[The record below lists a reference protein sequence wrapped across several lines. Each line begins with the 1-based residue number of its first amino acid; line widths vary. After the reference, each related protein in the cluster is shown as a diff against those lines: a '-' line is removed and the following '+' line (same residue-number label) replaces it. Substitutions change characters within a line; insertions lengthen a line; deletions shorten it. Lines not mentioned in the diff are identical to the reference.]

1 MPVFSH
7 LHCHTQFSLL
17 DGAADITKLMKKAK
31 ADGMPAV
38 GLTDHGNMFGAF
50 KFVAEANKQ
59 DVKPIVGCEFYM
71 VENRHKKE
79 FTKEDKDNRMHQLLL
94 AKNQE
99 GYKNLAK
106 LCSLGYMEGL
116 YSKWPRIDKELILK
130 YHSGLIATTCCI
142 GAEVPQAILHQ
153 SEAVA
158 EEKFRWWLELFGEDY
173 YVELQRH
180 KLNDQIKVNEVLL
193 RFAAK
198 YNVKIIASNDSH
210 YVNRD
215 DANAHDILLCVNTG
229 ELQSKPVWRGDGF
242 GGKDYRFGF
251 PNDEFY
257 FKNTAEMSELFKDV
271 PQAIDN
277 TNEIVD
283 KVETLKLKKDILL
296 PNFPIPSG
304 FADGDDYLQYLTY
317 EGARKR
323 YTPEAPPLP
332 PPGAGGTQAWCTQV
346 KNDLIHSPSLGG
358 GQGEAIVERLDFELH
373 TIRTMGFAGYFLIV
387 SDFIKA
393 GRELGVMIGPGRGSA
408 AGSAVA
414 YCIGITNLD
423 PVKYQLLF
431 ERFLN
436 PDRKSMP
443 DIDTDFDDEGR
454 QKVIDYVVEK
464 YGRNQVAQII
474 TYGTMATKSAI
485 KDVARVMEYS
495 LQETNLLTK
504 LIPDKPTYGINFQKL
519 IHMPIEELAQIVTPE
534 EVENVKKVRQFYNG
548 KDLAATVLKEAE
560 KLEGTVR
567 NSGIH
572 AAGIIIAP
580 SDLTEIIPVATSKE
594 SDLLITQFDGKV
606 IEDAGVIKMDFLG
619 LRNLTIIRDCLQL
632 IKRNHGIDIDID
644 AIPLDDKATYELFQR
659 GETNAVFQFESDGM
673 KKYMRDLKPDRF
685 EDLIAM
691 NALYRPGPIAYIP
704 NYVNRKH
711 GREDVTYDL
720 PEMAEHLHETY
731 GICVSGDTM
740 VYNAQTGAST
750 RIDQLKKAVGQF
762 WVQGVDKNLQSKPSL
777 VTHWVCNGSKP
788 VLRMKL
794 RNGSEVKLTANHKV
808 LTERGWVEAGKL
820 MPGDYIATP
829 RQLEA
834 TQTQAGDQ
842 DKLRVLAYLLADGTV
857 GKGTTAD
864 FVSKDPQLLTAYRQ
878 SVAAFGDLEVKA
890 ITQVREVTRLTVKGQ
905 NKTAYHQP
913 NTLVAALR
921 EWGAKSQ
928 TSGCNAQDKFIPDF
942 VFGLHEPDIAFFLA
956 CLWDCDGHI
965 APKLCHFK
973 TISPDLATGVQTL
986 LLRLGI
992 HSTIYQT
999 EYWSNRRS
1007 KSVNAYQVTV
1017 YDLGA
1022 FARHV
1027 APHLV
1032 AKRMCAER
1040 TYETVTE
1047 SRDSLDR
1054 SLFVQELKQV
1064 WSGSGRG
1071 LMTEYGFSRQ
1081 HLLPANAHQPR
1092 ISVHAVNLL
1101 TPHLQLPVTGRNR
1114 NVRWEEIVSLESAG
1128 EELVYDITVADTHN
1142 FVGNNIILHNC
1153 VYQEQVMLLSQKLA
1167 GFTKGDADVL
1177 RKAMGKKD
1185 RKTLDKLKPQFIENA
1200 KAKGLPQKKLEK
1212 IWTDWEAF
1220 ASYAFNKSHS
1230 TCYAFVAYQTAY
1242 LKTHYPGEYM
1252 AAVLTS
1258 SLGNIEKITFF
1269 LEECKRMGVPVLGP
1283 DVNESSIMFDV
1294 NKAGQIRFGLGAIK
1308 GAGEAAIGDLIGE
1321 RTANG
1326 PYKDIFDLTRR
1337 VNLRTVNKKTFES
1350 LAYAGAFDGFGLHR
1364 AQYFHDEN
1372 GGPLIERAI
1381 KYGNQSQ
1388 SEKGRIQ
1395 QSLFGGLEG
1404 GGELPPP
1411 RVPVCEQWTEIERLK
1426 HEKDVVGFYISGHPL
1441 DQYRIEMSQFA
1452 ITPIDQ
1458 IENHKNRE
1466 INIAGIVSKAGTRIS
1481 KSGNPFTIFTLEDY
1495 KSSLEIALFGENH
1508 VKFANYLQEGGFIF
1522 IKGKY
1527 EPRFYNSSDQFEFRP
1542 QQMQLLSEMRQKLCK
1557 GVQLNLDLT
1566 HINAGMVSRLAELAK
1581 NYPGDCELRISLS
1594 DPNEK
1599 MQVEGKSRLYRIDP
1613 SNELIR
1619 ELEEMNGVGYRL
1631 VW

>member
-17 DGAADITKLMKKAK
+17 DGAADISKLMKKAK

-38 GLTDHGNMFGAF
+38 ALTDHGNMFGAF
-50 KFVAEANKQ
+50 KFVAEAAKN

-71 VENRHKKE
+71 VANRHKKE
-79 FTKEDKDNRMHQLLL
+79 FTKEDKDVRVHQLLL

-106 LCSLGYMEGL
+106 LCSIGYMDGL
-116 YSKWPRIDKELILK
+116 YSKWPRIDKEILLK
-130 YHSGLIATTCCI
+130 YHTGLIATTCCI

-153 SEAVA
+153 GEAVA
-158 EEKFRWWLELFGEDY
+158 EEKFKWWLDLFGEDY

-180 KLNDQIKVNEVLL
+180 KLDDQVKVNETLL

-215 DANAHDILLCVNTG
+215 DSNAHDILLCVNTG
-229 ELQSKPVWRGDGF
+229 ELQSKPVWKGDGF

-257 FKNTAEMSELFKDV
+257 FKNTAEMSELFKDL

-283 KVETLKLKKDILL
+283 KVEILKLKKDILL
-296 PNFPIPSG
+296 PNFPIPPG
-304 FADGDDYLQYLTY
+304 FTDGDDYLRYLTY
-317 EGARKR
+317 EGAKR
-323 YTPEAPPLP
+323 RYNGLPLNAEVKPDENLPLP
-332 PPGAGGTQAWCTQV
+332 QEV
-346 KNDLIHSPSLGG
+346 
-358 GQGEAIVERLDFELH
+358 VERLDFELH
-373 TIRTMGFAGYFLIV
+373 TIKTMGFAGYFLIV

-485 KDVARVMEYS
+485 KDVARVMEFS
-495 LQETNLLTK
+495 LAETNLLTK
-504 LIPDKPTYGINFQKL
+504 LIPDKPTYGMNFQKL
-519 IHMPIEELAQIVTPE
+519 VHMPLDELSDIVTPDE
-534 EVENVKKVRQFYNG
+534 LENVKKVRQFYSG
-548 KDLAATVLKEAE
+548 KDLVATVLKEAE

-594 SDLLITQFDGKV
+594 TDLLITQFDGKV

-619 LRNLTIIRDCLQL
+619 LRNLTIIRDCLEL
-632 IKRNHGIDIDID
+632 IKRNHGVDLDIDT
-644 AIPLDDKATYELFQR
+644 IPLDDAKTYELFQR

-673 KKYMRDLKPDRF
+673 KKYMKDLKPDRF
-685 EDLIAM
+685 DDLIAM

-711 GREDVTYDL
+711 GREDITYDL
-720 PEMAEHLHETY
+720 PEMAEYLHETY
-731 GICVSGDTM
+731 GICVAGDTL
-740 VYNAQTGAST
+740 VHNAETGKRV
-750 RIDQLKKAVGQF
+750 RIDQLKDSVGKF
-762 WVQGVDKNLQSKPSL
+762 WVQSVDDQLQSKPAL
-777 VTHWVCNGSKP
+777 LTHWVCNGKKP
-788 VLRMKL
+788 VLELKL
-794 RNGSEVKLTANHKV
+794 RNGNRVKLTANHKV
-808 LTERGWVEAGKL
+808 LTERGWIEVGEL
-820 MPGDYIATP
+820 QTGDYVATP
-829 RQLEA
+829 RQLHVNQSK
-834 TQTQAGDQ
+834 TYDR
-842 DKLRVLAYLLADGTV
+842 DKLRVLAYLLADGCI
-857 GKGTTAD
+857 GRGATAE
-864 FVSKDPQLLTAYRQ
+864 FTSKDERLLDAYRE
-878 SVAAFGDLEVKA
+878 SVNIFGNLE
-890 ITQVREVTRLTVKGQ
+890 INTIQQIRQVIRLTVKGTQ
-905 NKTAYHQP
+905 KTHYHQP
-913 NTLVAALR
+913 NNLVAALR
-921 EWGAKSQ
+921 QWDLKDENG
-928 TSGCNAQDKFIPDF
+928 GCGSQDKFVPDF
-942 VFGLHEPDIAFFLA
+942 VFGLTEPDLAFFLA
-956 CLWDCDGHI
+956 ALWDCDGHI

-973 TISPDLATGVQTL
+973 TISSQLAHGVQTL

-992 HSTIYQT
+992 HSTAYET
-999 EYWSNRRS
+999 AYWSDCHKKNII
-1007 KSVNAYQVTV
+1007 AYQVTV
-1017 YDLGA
+1017 YDLTT
-1022 FARHV
+1022 FAKKIAVHLLTKQMHV
-1027 APHLV
+1027 
-1032 AKRMCAER
+1032 KRSEK
-1040 TYETVTE
+1040 E
-1047 SRDSLDR
+1047 SVESKDSLDR
-1054 SLFVQELKQV
+1054 TLFLDELSQA
-1064 WSGSGRG
+1064 WTGSGRA
-1071 LMTEYGFSRQ
+1071 LMAKYGFSRQ
-1081 HLLPANAHQPR
+1081 HLLPASQQRSR
-1092 ISVHAVNLL
+1092 ISSQLTDTL
-1101 TPHLQLPVTGRNR
+1101 TPYLEMPRTKQNR
-1114 NVRWEEIVSLESAG
+1114 NVRWEQITSLKSVG
-1128 EELVYDITVADTHN
+1128 EEMVYDITVEETHN

-1167 GFTKGDADVL
+1167 GFSKGDADIL

-1200 KAKGLPQKKLEK
+1200 KAKGLPEKKLAK

-1308 GAGEAAIGDLIGE
+1308 GAGEAAVGDLIQE
-1321 RTANG
+1321 REANG
-1326 PYKDIFDLTRR
+1326 PYKDIFDVTKR

-1350 LAYAGAFDGFGLHR
+1350 LAYAGAFDEFGLHR
-1364 AQYFHDEN
+1364 AQYFHEE
-1372 GGPLIERAI
+1372 GGTLIEKSI
-1381 KYGNQSQ
+1381 KYGNQAQ
-1388 SEKGRIQ
+1388 SEKGKIQ

-1411 RVPVCEQWTEIERLK
+1411 RVVACEQWTEIERLK
-1426 HEKDVVGFYISGHPL
+1426 NEKEVVGFYISGHPL

-1458 IENHKNRE
+1458 IETFKNRE

-1481 KSGNPFTIFTLEDY
+1481 KNGNPFTIFTLEDY
-1495 KSSLEIALFGENH
+1495 GHSLEIALFGENH

-1527 EPRFYNSSDQFEFRP
+1527 EPRFYNATDQFEFKP
-1542 QQMQLLSEMRQKLCK
+1542 MQMQLLSEMRQKLCK
-1557 GVQLNLDLT
+1557 GVQVNLDLAR
-1566 HINAGMVSRLAELAK
+1566 INAPVISKLAELAK

-1594 DPNEK
+1594 DPQEK
-1599 MQVEGKSRLYRIDP
+1599 MQVEGKSRLYRINP
-1613 SNELIR
+1613 SNELIK
-1619 ELEEMNGVGYRL
+1619 EIENMNGVGFRL

>member
-17 DGAADITKLMKKAK
+17 DGAADISKLMKKAK

-38 GLTDHGNMFGAF
+38 ALTDHGNMFGAF
-50 KFVAEANKQ
+50 KFVAEATKN
-59 DVKPIVGCEFYM
+59 DIKPIVGCEFYM

-79 FTKEDKDNRMHQLLL
+79 FTKEDKDIRVHQLLL

-116 YSKWPRIDKELILK
+116 YSKWPRIDKEILLK
-130 YHSGLIATTCCI
+130 YHTGLIATTCCI

-158 EEKFRWWLELFGEDY
+158 EEKFKWWLDLFGEDY

-180 KLNDQIKVNEVLL
+180 KMADQDKVNAVLL

-198 YNVKIIASNDSH
+198 YNVKVIASNDSH
-210 YVNRD
+210 YVNQD

-229 ELQSKPVWRGDGF
+229 ELQSKPVWKGDGF
-242 GGKDYRFGF
+242 GGKEYRFGF
-251 PNDEFY
+251 PNNEFF
-257 FKNTAEMSELFKDV
+257 FKNTTEMSELFKDL

-296 PNFPIPSG
+296 PNFPIPPG
-304 FADGDDYLQYLTY
+304 FTDGDDYLRHLTY
-317 EGARKR
+317 EGARRR
-323 YTPEAPPLP
+323 YNGLPLNAEVRSDEHLPLP
-332 PPGAGGTQAWCTQV
+332 QEV
-346 KNDLIHSPSLGG
+346 
-358 GQGEAIVERLDFELH
+358 VERLDFELH
-373 TIRTMGFAGYFLIV
+373 TIKTMGFAGYFLIV

-485 KDVARVMEYS
+485 KDVARVMEFP
-495 LQETNLLTK
+495 LAETNLLTK

-519 IHMPIEELAQIVTPE
+519 IHMPLDELGDIVTPDE
-534 EVENVKKVRQFYNG
+534 LENVKKVRQMYQG

-594 SDLLITQFDGKV
+594 TDLLITQFDGKV

-619 LRNLTIIRDCLQL
+619 LRNLTIIRDCLNL
-632 IKRNHGIDIDID
+632 IKRNHGIEIEIDN
-644 AIPLDDKATYELFQR
+644 IPLDDKPTYELFQR

-673 KKYMRDLKPDRF
+673 KKYMKDLKPDRF
-685 EDLIAM
+685 DDLIAM

-711 GREDVTYDL
+711 GREDVSYDL
-720 PEMAEHLHETY
+720 PEMEEFLKDTY
-731 GICVSGDTM
+731 GIT
-740 VYNAQTGAST
+740 
-750 RIDQLKKAVGQF
+750 
-762 WVQGVDKNLQSKPSL
+762 
-777 VTHWVCNGSKP
+777 
-788 VLRMKL
+788 
-794 RNGSEVKLTANHKV
+794 
-808 LTERGWVEAGKL
+808 
-820 MPGDYIATP
+820 
-829 RQLEA
+829 
-834 TQTQAGDQ
+834 
-842 DKLRVLAYLLADGTV
+842 
-857 GKGTTAD
+857 
-864 FVSKDPQLLTAYRQ
+864 
-878 SVAAFGDLEVKA
+878 
-890 ITQVREVTRLTVKGQ
+890 
-905 NKTAYHQP
+905 
-913 NTLVAALR
+913 
-921 EWGAKSQ
+921 
-928 TSGCNAQDKFIPDF
+928 
-942 VFGLHEPDIAFFLA
+942 
-956 CLWDCDGHI
+956 
-965 APKLCHFK
+965 
-973 TISPDLATGVQTL
+973 
-986 LLRLGI
+986 
-992 HSTIYQT
+992 
-999 EYWSNRRS
+999 
-1007 KSVNAYQVTV
+1007 
-1017 YDLGA
+1017 
-1022 FARHV
+1022 
-1027 APHLV
+1027 
-1032 AKRMCAER
+1032 
-1040 TYETVTE
+1040 
-1047 SRDSLDR
+1047 
-1054 SLFVQELKQV
+1054 
-1064 WSGSGRG
+1064 
-1071 LMTEYGFSRQ
+1071 
-1081 HLLPANAHQPR
+1081 
-1092 ISVHAVNLL
+1092 
-1101 TPHLQLPVTGRNR
+1101 
-1114 NVRWEEIVSLESAG
+1114 
-1128 EELVYDITVADTHN
+1128 
-1142 FVGNNIILHNC
+1142 

-1200 KAKGLPQKKLEK
+1200 KAKGMPEKKLEK

-1294 NKAGQIRFGLGAIK
+1294 NKAGQIRFGLGAVK
-1308 GAGEAAIGDLIGE
+1308 GAGEAAVGDLIQE
-1321 RTANG
+1321 REANG
-1326 PYKDIFDLTRR
+1326 PYKDIFDLTKR

-1350 LAYAGAFDGFGLHR
+1350 LAYAGAFDEFGLHR
-1364 AQYFHDEN
+1364 AQYFHEDSS
-1372 GGPLIERAI
+1372 GGTLIEKAI
-1381 KYGNQSQ
+1381 KYGNQIQ
-1388 SEKGRIQ
+1388 SEKGKIQ
-1395 QSLFGGLEG
+1395 VSLFGSADG
-1404 GGELPPP
+1404 GSDLPPP
-1411 RVPVCEQWTEIERLK
+1411 RVQPCEQWTEIERLK
-1426 HEKDVVGFYISGHPL
+1426 FEKDVVGFYISGHPL

-1458 IENHKNRE
+1458 IENFKNRE

-1495 KSSLEIALFGENH
+1495 GHSLEIALFGENH

-1527 EPRFYNSSDQFEFRP
+1527 EPRFYNSTDQFEFKP
-1542 QQMQLLSEMRQKLCK
+1542 IQMQLLSEMRQKLCK

-1566 HINAGMVSRLAELAK
+1566 RVDAKVIARLAELAK

-1594 DPNEK
+1594 DSQEK
-1599 MQVEGKSRLYRIDP
+1599 MQVEGKSRLYRINP
-1613 SNELIR
+1613 SNELIK
-1619 ELEEMNGVGYRL
+1619 EIEEMEGVGYRL